1 MSLVISDEIVKATGM
16 SEEALSV
23 EIAVLLFA
31 EDKLTL
37 GQASKLAR
45 MHQLDFQ
52 RLLASREITIHYDV
66 DEFRKDLKTLNELR
80 GS

>member
-1 MSLVISDEIVKATGM
+1 MSLVISDEVVKATGM
-16 SEEALSV
+16 SESQLRS

-37 GQASKLAR
+37 GQASQLAAMR
-45 MHQLDFQ
+45 QLEFQ
-52 RLLASREITIHYDV
+52 RLVASRGITVHYDV

-80 GS
+80 DS